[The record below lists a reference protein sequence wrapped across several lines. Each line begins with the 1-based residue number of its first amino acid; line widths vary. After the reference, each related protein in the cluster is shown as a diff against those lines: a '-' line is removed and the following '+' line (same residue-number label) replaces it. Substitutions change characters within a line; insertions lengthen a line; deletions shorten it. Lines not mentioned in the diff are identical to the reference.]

1 MKSQTN
7 SKEIGVKS
15 SSREESRKSSVG
27 LVNTFIKK
35 FNRTNPITINSKTL
49 FLNSQ
54 RGSRPEVKPIKMPNQ
69 SVPVSTNHSRYA
81 YSQIASK
88 VSTAQLRL
96 SSPDALIR
104 IQKRAEKPPSRNK
117 DSTIAVTP
125 LFPKN
130 LPRI

>member
-81 YSQIASK
+81 YSQRLNCDCR
-88 VSTAQLRL
+88 LRTL
-96 SSPDALIR
+96 SSGY
-104 IQKRAEKPPSRNK
+104 KREQRSPHQEIK
-117 DSTIAVTP
+117 IAQSQ
-125 LFPKN
+125 
-130 LPRI
+130 